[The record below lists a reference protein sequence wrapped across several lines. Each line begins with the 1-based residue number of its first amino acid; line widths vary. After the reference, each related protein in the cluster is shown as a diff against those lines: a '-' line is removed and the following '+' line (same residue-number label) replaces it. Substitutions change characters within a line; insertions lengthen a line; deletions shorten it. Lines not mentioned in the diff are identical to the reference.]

1 MSTDV
6 QPPSEAAD
14 EEVAAQTAATA
25 APEVIADSFGEYA
38 KIWWTRVRSGD
49 SGALPVILG
58 LVAIVVYF
66 QARSSLFLSAG
77 NLVNLI
83 EQAAWIVM
91 LGMAEVFV
99 LLLGEIDLSIGF
111 SSVIGAVF
119 TAWLLVPPNPAP
131 WPLAVLVGLAFP
143 AFYGLIQGVI
153 ITWLRL
159 PSFVVTLAG
168 QLAGLGIL
176 LEVIN
181 TAAPGSGGTI
191 RLYSNVLSDI
201 EGGAM
206 SPLAG
211 WIVMAAAVV
220 LGGALLVTRDGR
232 RRAGG
237 LAAPPPSVTWLKV
250 AAMALAGV
258 VVVLIGNT
266 NRGAG
271 LVVVRGVPWVIL
283 VVLVVLVA
291 WSFLLGR
298 TRFGRYIYAIGGNAE
313 AARRAGINLSRVRVL
328 AFVLTGVTAGITGI
342 ILASELGS
350 ISSNVNGGQNVLY
363 AVAAAVIGGVSLFGG
378 RGKMLGA
385 VLGGLI
391 VAVIY
396 NGLQL
401 LGLGAA
407 PQAIWTAIVLLAA
420 VTVDTV
426 ARRSQT
432 NRLPKKNFIPNGPG
446 CMPRPRWADTTYAPC
461 RSVLGRDDHR
471 AGGLVPGDPR
481 RPARPGAARR
491 PALQRRRRPGRPV
504 QRDALRTAR
513 RARAAGARRGHQVPH
528 RAGPADQGDGDP
540 GRGAGLGQRVRAW
553 LTRADR
559 A

>member
-6 QPPSEAAD
+6 QPPGAD
-14 EEVAAQTAATA
+14 EVAAQTAAGA
-25 APEVIADSFGEYA
+25 APDVIADSFGEYV
-38 KIWWTRVRSGD
+38 KIWWTRVRNGE

-58 LVAIVVYF
+58 LVVIVVYF

-83 EQAAWIVM
+83 EQAAWIVT

-99 LLLGEIDLSIGF
+99 LLLGEIDLSIGYT
-111 SSVIGAVF
+111 SAIGAVF
-119 TAWLLVPPNPAP
+119 TCWLLVPPDPAP

-143 AFYGLIQGVI
+143 ALFGLVEGVI

-168 QLAGLGIL
+168 QLAALGIL
-176 LEVIN
+176 LSIIN

-191 RLYSNVLSDI
+191 RLYNNVLNDI
-201 EGGAM
+201 ENGAM
-206 SPLAG
+206 SPLTG
-211 WIVMAAAVV
+211 WIVTAAAVV
-220 LGGALLVTRDGR
+220 LGGALMLTRDSR

-250 AAMALAGV
+250 AAMAVAGV

-266 NRGAG
+266 NRGVG
-271 LVVVRGVPWVIL
+271 FVVVRGVPWVIL

-313 AARRAGINLSRVRVL
+313 AARRAGINLSRIRVL
-328 AFVLTGVTAGITGI
+328 AFVLAGLTAGIVGI
-342 ILASELGS
+342 IYASQLGS
-350 ISSNVNGGQNVLY
+350 VSSNVPGGQNVLF

-385 VLGGLI
+385 VLGGVI

-401 LGLGAA
+401 LGLGAS
-407 PQAIWTAIVLLAA
+407 PQYIWTAIVLLAA
-420 VTVDTV
+420 VTIDTV
-426 ARRSQT
+426 ARRSQ
-432 NRLPKKNFIPNGPG
+432 
-446 CMPRPRWADTTYAPC
+446 
-461 RSVLGRDDHR
+461 
-471 AGGLVPGDPR
+471 
-481 RPARPGAARR
+481 AR
-491 PALQRRRRPGRPV
+491 
-504 QRDALRTAR
+504 T
-513 RARAAGARRGHQVPH
+513 
-528 RAGPADQGDGDP
+528 
-540 GRGAGLGQRVRAW
+540 
-553 LTRADR
+553 
-559 A
+559 

>member
-6 QPPSEAAD
+6 QPPGAD
-14 EEVAAQTAATA
+14 EVAAQTAATA
-25 APEVIADSFGEYA
+25 APEVMADSFSEYA

-58 LVAIVVYF
+58 LAAIVIYF
-66 QARSSLFLSAG
+66 QARNSLFLSAG
-77 NLVNLI
+77 NLVNLLT
-83 EQAAWIVM
+83 QAAWIVM

-99 LLLGEIDLSIGF
+99 LLLGEIDLSIGY

-119 TAWLLVPPNPAP
+119 TCWLLVPPNPAP

-143 AFYGLIQGVI
+143 VVYGLVQGVI

-181 TAAPGSGGTI
+181 MAAPGSGGTI
-191 RLYSNVLSDI
+191 RLYSNVLIDI

-211 WIVMAAAVV
+211 WIVMAVAVV
-220 LGGALLVTRDGR
+220 LGGALLITRDSR

-250 AAMALAGV
+250 AAMAVAGV

-271 LVVVRGVPWVIL
+271 FVVVRGVPWVVLVIL
-283 VVLVVLVA
+283 VVLIA

-298 TRFGRYIYAIGGNAE
+298 TRFGRYMYAIGGNAE
-313 AARRAGINLSRVRVL
+313 AARRAGINLSRIRVL
-328 AFVLTGVTAGITGI
+328 AFVLTGVTAGVTGI

-432 NRLPKKNFIPNGPG
+432 SR
-446 CMPRPRWADTTYAPC
+446 
-461 RSVLGRDDHR
+461 
-471 AGGLVPGDPR
+471 
-481 RPARPGAARR
+481 
-491 PALQRRRRPGRPV
+491 
-504 QRDALRTAR
+504 
-513 RARAAGARRGHQVPH
+513 
-528 RAGPADQGDGDP
+528 
-540 GRGAGLGQRVRAW
+540 
-553 LTRADR
+553 
-559 A
+559 

>member
-6 QPPSEAAD
+6 QPPPEADEVASEA
-14 EEVAAQTAATA
+14 AATA
-25 APEVIADSFGEYA
+25 APEVIANSFGEYV

-66 QARSSLFLSAG
+66 QARNSLFLSAG

-83 EQAAWIVM
+83 EQAAWIVT

-99 LLLGEIDLSIGF
+99 LLLGEIDLSIGY

-143 AFYGLIQGVI
+143 VVYGLIQGVI

-176 LEVIN
+176 LEIIN

-191 RLYSNVLSDI
+191 RLYSSVLLDI

-206 SPLAG
+206 SPLAS

-220 LGGALLVTRDGR
+220 LGAVVLVGRDTR

-250 AAMALAGV
+250 AAMAIAGV

-283 VVLVVLVA
+283 VVLVVVVA

-313 AARRAGINLSRVRVL
+313 AARRAGINLSRIRVG
-328 AFVLTGVTAGITGI
+328 AFALTGLTAGVTGI

-391 VAVIY
+391 VAIIY

-432 NRLPKKNFIPNGPG
+432 SR
-446 CMPRPRWADTTYAPC
+446 
-461 RSVLGRDDHR
+461 
-471 AGGLVPGDPR
+471 
-481 RPARPGAARR
+481 
-491 PALQRRRRPGRPV
+491 
-504 QRDALRTAR
+504 
-513 RARAAGARRGHQVPH
+513 
-528 RAGPADQGDGDP
+528 
-540 GRGAGLGQRVRAW
+540 
-553 LTRADR
+553 
-559 A
+559 

>member
-1 MSTDV
+1 VSTDV
-6 QPPSEAAD
+6 QPPPEAAD
-14 EEVAAQTAATA
+14 EEVAAQSASAA
-25 APEVIADSFGEYA
+25 APEVMADSFGEYA

-83 EQAAWIVM
+83 EQAAWIVT

-99 LLLGEIDLSIGF
+99 LLLGEIDLSIGY

-131 WPLAVLVGLAFP
+131 WPLAVLAGLAFP
-143 AFYGLIQGVI
+143 VVYGLIQGVI

-176 LEVIN
+176 LEIIN

-191 RLYSNVLSDI
+191 RLYNNVLIDI

-220 LGGALLVTRDGR
+220 LGAVVLVGRDTR

-250 AAMALAGV
+250 AAMAIAGV

-283 VVLVVLVA
+283 VVLVVVVA

-298 TRFGRYIYAIGGNAE
+298 TRFGRYMYAIGGNAE
-313 AARRAGINLSRVRVL
+313 AARRAGINLSRVRVG
-328 AFVLTGVTAGITGI
+328 AFALTGLTAGITGI

-432 NRLPKKNFIPNGPG
+432 SR
-446 CMPRPRWADTTYAPC
+446 
-461 RSVLGRDDHR
+461 
-471 AGGLVPGDPR
+471 
-481 RPARPGAARR
+481 
-491 PALQRRRRPGRPV
+491 
-504 QRDALRTAR
+504 
-513 RARAAGARRGHQVPH
+513 
-528 RAGPADQGDGDP
+528 
-540 GRGAGLGQRVRAW
+540 
-553 LTRADR
+553 
-559 A
+559 